1 MNIHSKIVK
10 RFTIYTICIF
20 WIFLELPIQKACRKT
35 NLYNGYWHTY
45 LYRNRIWSQRL
56 TRDIDSTFYFQVVG
70 YVIDLYVV
78 SKTSFLVLE
87 TTSCICSI
95 IRMTLCHA
103 IQLPTYI
110 LVTFFE
116 KIFIQRLKFLVFT
129 LIRSKYIESVQLY
142 ICSLT
147 KLFITN

>member
-1 MNIHSKIVK
+1 MHILNLS
-10 RFTIYTICIF
+10 
-20 WIFLELPIQKACRKT
+20 IQKAYRKI
-35 NLYNGYWHTY
+35 NFYSVLYRILAY
-45 LYRNRIWSQRL
+45 LYRNRIRSQRL
-56 TRDIDSTFYFQVVG
+56 TRDIDSTFHSQVVG

-78 SKTSFLVLE
+78 SKTRFLVLE

-103 IQLPTYI
+103 IQLSTCIP
-110 LVTFFE
+110 VNFFE

>member
-1 MNIHSKIVK
+1 M
-10 RFTIYTICIF
+10 YTICIF
-20 WIFLELPIQKACRKT
+20 WIFLELPIQKAYRKI
-35 NLYNGYWHTY
+35 NFYSVLYRILAY
-45 LYRNRIWSQRL
+45 LYRNRIRSQRL

-78 SKTSFLVLE
+78 SKTRFLVLE

-110 LVTFFE
+110 PVTFFE
-116 KIFIQRLKFLVFT
+116 KIFLQRLKFLVFT

-147 KLFITN
+147 KLFIIN